1 MQTNTLTHT
10 PSIAHLAQL
19 VDCLDEDA
27 FAKLAGVKKST
38 LEAWRKRGQGPEY
51 ALLGCN
57 YLYPI
62 AAVRNHVAGLVKPRS
77 TIDSK
82 KVLM

>member
-10 PSIAHLAQL
+10 PCVAHLAQL

-38 LEAWRKRGQGPEY
+38 LEAWHRRGQGPEY

-62 AAVRNHVAGLVKPRS
+62 AAVRNYVAGLVKPRS
-77 TIDSK
+77 NIDPK